1 MEDENRGLRLKE
13 GTAILDVDK
22 MLAELRLE
30 REQIE
35 EAILT
40 LERLARGR
48 GRRRGRPPSWLK
60 DATSAAS
67 AMADGEHGGTGTA
80 LTEPKRRGRP
90 PKVKQVAH
98 VSEV

>member
-1 MEDENRGLRLKE
+1 
-13 GTAILDVDK
+13 

-48 GRRRGRPPSWLK
+48 GRRRGRPPAWLK
-60 DATSAAS
+60 DPANAS
-67 AMADGEHGGTGTA
+67 LILEEGLEDLNGNGHS
-80 LTEPKRRGRP
+80 TEPKRRGRP
-90 PKVKQVAH
+90 PGSKSKPVSVA
-98 VSEV
+98 VPIAAEA

>member
-1 MEDENRGLRLKE
+1 
-13 GTAILDVDK
+13 

-48 GRRRGRPPSWLK
+48 GRRRGRPPAWLK
-60 DATSAAS
+60 DPANAS
-67 AMADGEHGGTGTA
+67 LMLSDEGLDDTNGNGHPGE
-80 LTEPKRRGRP
+80 LKRRGRP
-90 PKVKQVAH
+90 PGSKTKPVA
-98 VSEV
+98 VAAAADV

>member
-1 MEDENRGLRLKE
+1 M
-13 GTAILDVDK
+13 DVDK

-48 GRRRGRPPSWLK
+48 GRRRGRPPAWLK
-60 DATSAAS
+60 DAAA
-67 AMADGEHGGTGTA
+67 AFDEAGAGEE
-80 LTEPKRRGRP
+80 TEASPEHKRRGRP
-90 PKVKQVAH
+90 PGSKTKPSAQAA
-98 VSEV
+98 EA

>member
-1 MEDENRGLRLKE
+1 M
-13 GTAILDVDK
+13 DVDK

-48 GRRRGRPPSWLK
+48 GRRRGRPPGWLK
-60 DATSAAS
+60 DAANATSLLS
-67 AMADGEHGGTGTA
+67 EDEPEDLNGNGNGH
-80 LTEPKRRGRP
+80 LTDPKRRGRP
-90 PKVKQVAH
+90 PSSKTKTSVAL
-98 VSEV
+98 EA